1 MKPSLLTIMLWA
13 FTIGLGALLIF
24 LYPAYVTNSKGLI
37 GTPAGAS
44 EGKTEA
50 YEKATFAGGCF
61 WCMEPAFEKLD
72 GVSDVVVG
80 YTGGSAK
87 NPTYEEVSGGTSGH
101 LEAIQVTYD
110 PRKISY
116 GRILDAFW
124 RQVDPTDPGGQFV
137 DRGGQYLTAI
147 FYHNAEQKKMA
158 EESKAA
164 LEKECRYSKPIV
176 TKILP
181 ATEFYLA
188 EDYHQEYPAKNPV
201 RYKFYRYN
209 SGRDKYLE
217 KIWGAT
223 PAGGTCAIG
232 PRKDTKM
239 SKEDLKRTLNP
250 LQYRVARENGTEP
263 AFNNEYWDNKKEG
276 IYVDV
281 VSGEPLFSSRD
292 KYDSGTGWP
301 SFTKPLVPG
310 NIQEKEDRSLFTTR
324 TEVRSTGGD
333 SHLGHVFD
341 DGPGP
346 TGLRYCMN
354 SAALRFIPKE
364 DLEKEGYG
372 EYLKLFEN

>member
-1 MKPSLLTIMLWA
+1 MKPSLLAIMLWA

-87 NPTYEEVSGGTSGH
+87 NPTYEEVSSGTSGH

-158 EESKAA
+158 DESKAA

-217 KIWGAT
+217 KIWGAA
-223 PAGGTCAIG
+223 PSGGTCAIG
-232 PRKDTKM
+232 PRKDAKM

-250 LQYRVARENGTEP
+250 LQYRVTRENGTEP

-341 DGPGP
+341 DGPKS
-346 TGLRYCMN
+346 TGLRYCLN

-372 EYLKLFEN
+372 EYLKLFEK

>member
-116 GRILDAFW
+116 GQILDAFW

-217 KIWGAT
+217 KIWGAA

-250 LQYRVARENGTEP
+250 LQYRVTRENGTEP

-301 SFTKPLVPG
+301 SFTKPLIPG

-372 EYLKLFEN
+372 EYLKLFEK